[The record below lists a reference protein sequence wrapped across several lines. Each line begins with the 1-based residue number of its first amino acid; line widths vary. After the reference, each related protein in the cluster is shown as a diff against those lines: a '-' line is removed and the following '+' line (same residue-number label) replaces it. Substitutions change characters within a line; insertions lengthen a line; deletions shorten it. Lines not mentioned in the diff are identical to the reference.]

1 MLAVLET
8 YSRCAIVSA
17 QSEESVV
24 TSYSASELLG
34 RGFLPAELPP
44 IFTSRSLG
52 AAYPNWQAQLAS
64 CSAPKD
70 AQVLPTTFHL
80 ARPGTLRR
88 RLSIPHPLYYAQ
100 LCSLLEQKSSELQ
113 SAFAQ
118 SPWSR
123 SIPEPDPDPSR
134 RAFKVPLVDRLIVE
148 ANAAVRATSRYLVQ
162 ADIAQFYHSIYT
174 HTFSWS
180 LGSKD
185 HSKKWFK
192 FDSQERNQHR
202 SEHAYQL
209 VHFGDELDKK
219 LRNLQDKQSV
229 GIPMGPDASRL
240 LAEVLLCSLDK
251 KLDTELRQQQIV
263 VHAMRNVDDY
273 QIGVRTYD
281 DAEKVL
287 ALLQHHLRTD
297 LELTLNPRKTRII
310 ALPAPLEDPWV
321 TQLKGIVSA
330 AANVPARQKRRE
342 LLRLFDVAT
351 ASRSEHPE
359 EHVYS
364 YLLGILK
371 HVDVDRENWAL
382 LQHMLLQIA
391 LAEAGTIRQ
400 ILADLLW
407 YQKEGNSLDLS
418 RWKDVFERIIETHAP
433 QEHSSEV
440 AWALWG
446 LRELEQK
453 LSVRVVSAVLKMKD
467 PIVSLLALSLASQGR
482 CEDPADKTSLI
493 NSYQN
498 RVTVDGFWGEH
509 WPLVYEATR
518 QGWLTTPSDLLNDS
532 GYRLMKDHLISFLD
546 FSKRIDPNDQDQ
558 LKRYGNP

>member
-1 MLAVLET
+1 M
-8 YSRCAIVSA
+8 
-17 QSEESVV
+17 

-52 AAYPNWQAQLAS
+52 ATYPNWQAQLAS

-70 AQVLPTTFHL
+70 VQVLPTTFHL

-88 RLSIPHPLYYAQ
+88 RLSIPHPLYYAK

-113 SAFAQ
+113 SAFSR

-185 HSKKWFK
+185 DSKKWFK
-192 FDSQERNQHR
+192 FSQQQKSLNAATP
-202 SEHAYQL
+202 AYQL
-209 VHFGDELDKK
+209 VQFGDELDKK
-219 LRNLQDKQSV
+219 IRELQDKQSV

-240 LAEVLLCSLDK
+240 LAEVLLCGLDK
-251 KLDTELRQQQIV
+251 KLDNELKALQITV
-263 VHAMRNVDDY
+263 QAMRNVDDY

-297 LELTLNPRKTRII
+297 LELTLNPRKTKII

-330 AANVPARQKRRE
+330 AADIPARQKRRE
-342 LLRLFDVAT
+342 LLRLFDLAT

-407 YQKEGNSLDLS
+407 YQAQGNTLELS

-440 AWALWG
+440 TWALWG
-446 LRELEQK
+446 LRELDQK
-453 LSVRVVSAVLKMKD
+453 LSGRVVSAILKMKD
-467 PIVSLLALSLASQGR
+467 PIVSLLALSLASQDR
-482 CEDPADKTSLI
+482 CEDPTDKSRLTI
-493 NSYQN
+493 SYQS
-498 RVTVDGFWGEH
+498 RVSVDGFWGEQ
-509 WPLVYEATR
+509 WPLVYEATH
-518 QGWLTTPSDLLNDS
+518 QGWLTAPSNLCNDS
-532 GYRLMKDHLISFLD
+532 GYKLLEGHQISFLD
-546 FSKRIDPNDQDQ
+546 FSKRLDPNDQDQ
-558 LKRYGNP
+558 LKRYGTP